1 MIATRKG
8 SGRYNLK
15 MEIEKQASRGARRKR
30 QKSAMRTMRRAGHFP
45 SKSRGI
51 TVMKGATAPLRS
63 CRNSPQETVRPSA
76 RG

>member
-45 SKSRGI
+45 SKSRG
-51 TVMKGATAPLRS
+51 
-63 CRNSPQETVRPSA
+63 E
-76 RG
+76 